1 MQTTHTGIST
11 LSDNPPAPD
20 LFPDAVAAA
29 CLQQF
34 QLAAPLVHC
43 LTNEVVQSFTANVL
57 LALGAFPAM
66 VVEAEEAAQF
76 SAMANSLL
84 INIGTLHHSRAESM
98 LAAITAANHAGTPW
112 VLDPVAVGGLIYRTD
127 FAHHLLAL
135 KPAAI
140 RGNAS
145 EIMALSGMATMGR
158 GVDSLDSSLAA
169 LPAARQLAQQVGAV
183 VAVTG
188 EVDYLTDGQRDFAV
202 RGGHPLMTRVVGTGC
217 ALSAVVAAFCALE
230 GDRLHHVAT
239 ACRIMSH
246 VGGQVALH
254 VGGPGSFI
262 PAFLDGLY
270 QLTATDL
277 AQTEAKMRQSP
288 DATH

>member
-1 MQTTHTGIST
+1 M
-11 LSDNPPAPD
+11 D
-20 LFPDAVAAA
+20 LFPDALASA

-34 QLAAPLVHC
+34 RATPPLVHC

-66 VVEAEEAAQF
+66 VVEPQEAAQF
-76 SAMANSLL
+76 STMANSLL
-84 INIGTLHHSRAESM
+84 INIGTLHRARAESM
-98 LAAITAANHAGTPW
+98 LSAITAANQAGTPW
-112 VLDPVAVGGLIYRTD
+112 VLDPVAVGGLAYRTD
-127 FAHHLLAL
+127 FARHLLTL

-158 GVDSLDSSLAA
+158 GVDSVDTSLAA
-169 LPAARQLAQQVGAV
+169 LPAARQLAQRAQTV

-188 EVDYLTDGQRDFAV
+188 GDK
-202 RGGHPLMTRVVGTGC
+202 LMTRVVGTGC

-239 ACRIMSH
+239 ACRIMSQVGEQVSQH
-246 VGGQVALH
+246 VA
-254 VGGPGSFI
+254 GPGSFV

-270 QLTATDL
+270 QLETLTY
-277 AQTEAKMRQSP
+277 
-288 DATH
+288 

>member
-1 MQTTHTGIST
+1 MHTLHPDHPST
-11 LSDNPPAPD
+11 PD
-20 LFPDAVAAA
+20 LFPDALAAV

-34 QLAAPLVHC
+34 YTTPPLVHC

-66 VVEAEEAAQF
+66 VVELEEAAQF

-84 INIGTLHHSRAESM
+84 INIGTLHRTQAESM
-98 LAAITAANHAGTPW
+98 LAAIAAANQAATPW
-112 VLDPVAVGGLIYRTD
+112 VLDPVAVGGLTYRTD
-127 FAHHLLAL
+127 FSRHLLTL

-158 GVDSLDSSLAA
+158 GVDSLDTSLAA
-169 LPAARQLAQQVGAV
+169 LPAARQLALQVKTV

-188 EVDYLTDGQRDFAV
+188 EVDYITDGLRDFAV
-202 RGGHPLMTRVVGTGC
+202 PGGDPLMTRVVGTGC

-239 ACRIMSH
+239 ACRIMSQ
-246 VGGQVALH
+246 VGGVVSQQVA
-254 VGGPGSFI
+254 GPGSFI

-270 QLTATDL
+270 QLKTIGI
-277 AQTEAKMRQSP
+277 
-288 DATH
+288 

>member
-1 MQTTHTGIST
+1 MHT
-11 LSDNPPAPD
+11 LHSDHSRAPA
-20 LFPDAVAAA
+20 LFPDALATA

-34 QLAAPLVHC
+34 HTTPPLVHC

-66 VVEAEEAAQF
+66 VVEPEEAGQF
-76 SAMANSLL
+76 STMANALL
-84 INIGTLHHSRAESM
+84 INIGTLHQSRAESM
-98 LAAITAANHAGTPW
+98 LAAIAAANHATTPW
-112 VLDPVAVGGLIYRTD
+112 VLDPVAVGGLRYRTD
-127 FAHHLLAL
+127 FARHLLTL

-158 GVDSLDSSLAA
+158 GVDSLDTSLAA
-169 LPAARQLAQQVGAV
+169 LPAARQLAQQIQAV

-188 EVDYLTDGQRDFAV
+188 EVDYITDGQRDFAV
-202 RGGHPLMTRVVGTGC
+202 EGGDQLMTRVVGTGC
-217 ALSAVVAAFCALE
+217 TLSAVVAAFCALE

-246 VGGQVALH
+246 VGGQVSQH
-254 VGGPGSFI
+254 VAGPGSFI

-270 QLTATDL
+270 QLKTIGI
-277 AQTEAKMRQSP
+277 
-288 DATH
+288 

>member
-1 MQTTHTGIST
+1 MNTIR
-11 LSDNPPAPD
+11 SDFSIAP
-20 LFPDAVAAA
+20 LPYPDALAAA

-34 QLAAPLVHC
+34 QTTPPLVHC

-76 SAMANSLL
+76 STIANSLL
-84 INIGTLHHSRAESM
+84 INIGTLHPSRAESM
-98 LAAITAANHAGTPW
+98 LAAIQAANQSATPW
-112 VLDPVAVGGLIYRTD
+112 VLDPVAVGGLTYRTD
-127 FAHHLLAL
+127 FAHQLLSL

-145 EIMALSGMATMGR
+145 EIMALSGLATMGR
-158 GVDSLDSSLAA
+158 GVDSVDSSVSA
-169 LPAARQLAQQVGAV
+169 LPAARQLALQVQTV

-188 EVDYLTDGQRDFAV
+188 EVDYITDGLRDFAV
-202 RGGHPLMTRVVGTGC
+202 TGGDKLMTRVVGTGC

-239 ACRIMSH
+239 ACRVMSQ
-246 VGGQVALH
+246 VGGQVSQQVA
-254 VGGPGSFI
+254 GPGSFI

-270 QLTATDL
+270 QLKISDL
-277 AQTEAKMRQSP
+277 L
-288 DATH
+288 

>member
-1 MQTTHTGIST
+1 MNTIR
-11 LSDNPPAPD
+11 SDFSIAP
-20 LFPDAVAAA
+20 LPFPDALAAA

-34 QLAAPLVHC
+34 QTTPPLVHC

-76 SAMANSLL
+76 STIANSLL

-98 LAAITAANHAGTPW
+98 LAAIQAANHSATPW
-112 VLDPVAVGGLIYRTD
+112 VLDPVAVGGLVYRTD
-127 FAHHLLAL
+127 FAHQLLSL

-145 EIMALSGMATMGR
+145 EIMALSGLATMGR
-158 GVDSLDSSLAA
+158 GVDSVDSSVSA
-169 LPAARQLAQQVGAV
+169 LPAARQLALQVQTV

-188 EVDYLTDGQRDFAV
+188 EVDYITDGLRDFAV
-202 RGGHPLMTRVVGTGC
+202 TGGDKLMTRVVGTGC

-239 ACRIMSH
+239 ACRVMSQ
-246 VGGQVALH
+246 VGGQVSQQVA
-254 VGGPGSFI
+254 GPGSFI

-270 QLTATDL
+270 QLKISDL
-277 AQTEAKMRQSP
+277 L
-288 DATH
+288 

>member
-1 MQTTHTGIST
+1 MHTIH
-11 LSDNPPAPD
+11 SDPSITPD
-20 LFPDAVAAA
+20 LFPDALAAA

-34 QLAAPLVHC
+34 HATPPLVHC

-66 VVEAEEAAQF
+66 VVEPKEAAQF
-76 SAMANSLL
+76 SAMANGLL
-84 INIGTLHHSRAESM
+84 INIGTLHRTRAEAM
-98 LAAITAANHAGTPW
+98 LAAIAAANQAATPW
-112 VLDPVAVGGLIYRTD
+112 VLDPVAVGGLAYRTE
-127 FAHHLLAL
+127 FAHHLLTL

-158 GVDSLDSSLAA
+158 GVDSVDTSLAA
-169 LPAARQLAQQVGAV
+169 LPAARQLAQQVKTV
-183 VAVTG
+183 IAVTG
-188 EVDYLTDGQRDFAV
+188 EVDYITDGQRDFAV
-202 RGGHPLMTRVVGTGC
+202 PGGDLLMTRVVGTGC

-239 ACRIMSH
+239 ACRIMSQ
-246 VGGQVALH
+246 VGGVVSQQVT
-254 VGGPGSFI
+254 GPGSFI

-270 QLTATDL
+270 QLKTIGV
-277 AQTEAKMRQSP
+277 
-288 DATH
+288 

>member
-1 MQTTHTGIST
+1 MNTIHTDTSISPT
-11 LSDNPPAPD
+11 
-20 LFPDAVAAA
+20 LFPDALATASWH
-29 CLQQF
+29 QF
-34 QLAAPLVHC
+34 RATPPLVHC

-66 VVEAEEAAQF
+66 VVEPEEAAQF

-84 INIGTLHHSRAESM
+84 INIGTLHRARAESM
-98 LAAITAANHAGTPW
+98 LSAVIAANQAGTPW
-112 VLDPVAVGGLIYRTD
+112 VLDPVAVGGLAYRTD
-127 FAHHLLAL
+127 FARHLLTL

-158 GVDSLDSSLAA
+158 GVDSVDTSLAA
-169 LPAARQLAQQVGAV
+169 LPAARQLARQAQTV

-188 EVDYLTDGQRDFAV
+188 EVDYVTDGQRDFAV
-202 RGGHPLMTRVVGTGC
+202 AGGDKLMTRVVGTGC

-239 ACRIMSH
+239 ACRIMSQ
-246 VGGQVALH
+246 VGGQVSQYVA
-254 VGGPGSFI
+254 GPGSFVS
-262 PAFLDGLY
+262 AFLDGLY
-270 QLTATDL
+270 QLETL
-277 AQTEAKMRQSP
+277 VS
-288 DATH
+288 

>member
-1 MQTTHTGIST
+1 MHTLHPDHPST
-11 LSDNPPAPD
+11 PD
-20 LFPDAVAAA
+20 LFPDTLAAV

-34 QLAAPLVHC
+34 YTTPPLVHC

-66 VVEAEEAAQF
+66 VVEPEEAAQF
-76 SAMANSLL
+76 SAMADSLL
-84 INIGTLHHSRAESM
+84 INIGTLHRTQAESM
-98 LAAITAANHAGTPW
+98 LAAIAAANQAATPW
-112 VLDPVAVGGLIYRTD
+112 VLDPVAVGGLTYRTD
-127 FAHHLLAL
+127 FSRHLLTL

-158 GVDSLDSSLAA
+158 GVDSLDTSLAA
-169 LPAARQLAQQVGAV
+169 LPAARQLAQQVKTV

-188 EVDYLTDGQRDFAV
+188 EVDYITDGLRDFAV
-202 RGGHPLMTRVVGTGC
+202 PGGDPLMTRVVGTGC

-239 ACRIMSH
+239 ACRIMSQ
-246 VGGQVALH
+246 VGGVVSQQVA
-254 VGGPGSFI
+254 GPGSFI

-270 QLTATDL
+270 QLKTIGI
-277 AQTEAKMRQSP
+277 
-288 DATH
+288 

>member
-1 MQTTHTGIST
+1 MM
-11 LSDNPPAPD
+11 D
-20 LFPDAVAAA
+20 LFPDALASA

-34 QLAAPLVHC
+34 RTTPPLVHC

-66 VVEAEEAAQF
+66 VVEPQEAAQF
-76 SAMANSLL
+76 STMANSLL
-84 INIGTLHHSRAESM
+84 INIGTLHRARAESM
-98 LAAITAANHAGTPW
+98 LSAITAANQAGTPW
-112 VLDPVAVGGLIYRTD
+112 VLDPVAVGGLVYRTD
-127 FAHHLLAL
+127 FARHLLTL

-158 GVDSLDSSLAA
+158 GVDSVDTSLAA
-169 LPAARQLAQQVGAV
+169 LPAARQLAQRAQTV

-188 EVDYLTDGQRDFAV
+188 EVDYITDGQRDVAV
-202 RGGHPLMTRVVGTGC
+202 TGGDKLMTRVVGIGC

-239 ACRIMSH
+239 ACRIMSQ
-246 VGGQVALH
+246 VGGQVSQRVA
-254 VGGPGSFI
+254 GPGSFV

-270 QLTATDL
+270 QLETLTY
-277 AQTEAKMRQSP
+277 
-288 DATH
+288 

>member
-1 MQTTHTGIST
+1 MHTIH
-11 LSDNPPAPD
+11 SDHSITPD
-20 LFPDAVAAA
+20 LFPDALAAA

-34 QLAAPLVHC
+34 HATPPLVHC

-66 VVEAEEAAQF
+66 VVEPKEAAQF
-76 SAMANSLL
+76 SAMANGLL
-84 INIGTLHHSRAESM
+84 INIGTLHRTRAESM
-98 LAAITAANHAGTPW
+98 LAAIAAANQAATPW
-112 VLDPVAVGGLIYRTD
+112 VLDPVAVGGLAYRTE
-127 FAHHLLAL
+127 FAHHLLTL

-158 GVDSLDSSLAA
+158 GVDSVDTSLAA
-169 LPAARQLAQQVGAV
+169 LPAARQLAQQVKTV

-188 EVDYLTDGQRDFAV
+188 EVDYITDGQRDFAV
-202 RGGHPLMTRVVGTGC
+202 PGGDLLMTRVVGTGC

-239 ACRIMSH
+239 ACRIMSQ
-246 VGGQVALH
+246 VGGVVSQQVA
-254 VGGPGSFI
+254 GPGSFI

-270 QLTATDL
+270 QLKTIGV
-277 AQTEAKMRQSP
+277 
-288 DATH
+288 

>member
-1 MQTTHTGIST
+1 MHTIH
-11 LSDNPPAPD
+11 SDPSITPD
-20 LFPDAVAAA
+20 LFPDTLAAA

-34 QLAAPLVHC
+34 HATPPLVHC

-66 VVEAEEAAQF
+66 VVEPKEAAQF
-76 SAMANSLL
+76 SAMANGLL
-84 INIGTLHHSRAESM
+84 INIGTLHRTRAEAM
-98 LAAITAANHAGTPW
+98 LAAIAAANQTATPW
-112 VLDPVAVGGLIYRTD
+112 VLDPVAVGGLAYRTE
-127 FAHHLLAL
+127 FAHHLLTL

-158 GVDSLDSSLAA
+158 GVDSVDTSLAA
-169 LPAARQLAQQVGAV
+169 LPAARQLAQQVKTV

-188 EVDYLTDGQRDFAV
+188 EVDYITDGQRDFAV
-202 RGGHPLMTRVVGTGC
+202 PGGDLLMTRVVGTGC

-239 ACRIMSH
+239 ACRIMSQ
-246 VGGQVALH
+246 VGGVVSQQVA
-254 VGGPGSFI
+254 GPGSFI

-270 QLTATDL
+270 QLKTIGV
-277 AQTEAKMRQSP
+277 
-288 DATH
+288 